1 MALHGPKMTH
11 QDLQNGLC
19 NHQRWPLDNNSI
31 GKKPSKTIGKINIL
45 ASALHDDTKIAAKM
59 PKMTTKSHNMA
70 QGPPTVA
77 LHGPKMALH
86 GPKMTHR
93 DLQNGPC
100 NHQRW
105 PLGNN
110 SIGQK
115 PSKTIGKI
123 NILASAL
130 HDDTKMAAK
139 MPKMTIKNP
148 NMATKTS
155 QSSIPWAQDGFA

>member
-1 MALHGPKMTH
+1 MAPRWPQDGPRWPQDGPK
-11 QDLQNGLC
+11 
-19 NHQRWPLDNNSI
+19 
-31 GKKPSKTIGKINIL
+31 
-45 ASALHDDTKIAAKM
+45 
-59 PKMTTKSHNMA
+59 MA
-70 QGPPTVA
+70 QGPPRVA

-93 DLQNGPC
+93 DLQNGLC

-105 PLGNN
+105 PLDNN

-139 MPKMTIKNP
+139 MPKMTAKSP
-148 NMATKTS
+148 KMATRTS
-155 QSSIPWAQDGFA
+155 